1 MFRFFKGK
9 WVGED
14 ELGEFKGAKL
24 DLLIERSKKDSA
36 YRVFLK
42 KEIELLNIIEE
53 KEKTIQELKLELLEM
68 GRMGSIEREF
78 LKLFL
83 DRLDQVEEEDRTL
96 TKCLKAIE
104 AIRLSA
110 EGLSADEEGLYK
122 RAIKMALL
130 QGKIKA

>member
-14 ELGEFKGAKL
+14 ELREKVDCIKSAV
-24 DLLIERSKKDSA
+24 SKNHELWD
-36 YRVFLK
+36 RHFK
-42 KEIELLNIIEE
+42 KEIELLNIINE
-53 KEKTIQELKLELLEM
+53 KEKMIQELKLELLEM

-83 DRLDQVEEEDRTL
+83 DRLDQVEEENRTL

-110 EGLSADEEGLYK
+110 EGLSGEEELMYK
-122 RAIKMALL
+122 RAIKIGLL
-130 QGKIKA
+130 LGKIKA

>member
-14 ELGEFKGAKL
+14 ELELK
-24 DLLIERSKKDSA
+24 ERGIMGTRLRLYTA
-36 YRVFLK
+36 YDK
-42 KEIELLNIIEE
+42 YKEKEHELLNIIEE

-83 DRLDQVEEEDRTL
+83 ERLDQVEEENRTL
-96 TKCLKAIE
+96 PKCLKAIE

-110 EGLSADEEGLYK
+110 EGLLADEEGLYK